1 MIKKTPYFI
10 LLLILVICVIYLVL
24 AIIFNIWPFNFSKSN
39 TKLSKPNKKLHGLS
53 WRGNDPKYDIIGGVG
68 GGGWV

>member
-10 LLLILVICVIYLVL
+10 LLILVICVIYIVL
-24 AIIFNIWPFNFSKSN
+24 ANIFNIWPFNFTKSN
-39 TKLSKPNKKLHGLS
+39 TKLSKSNKKLHGLS
-53 WRGNDPKYDIIGGVG
+53 WSRNDPRFDPIGGAA

>member
-10 LLLILVICVIYLVL
+10 LLLILVICVIYFVL
-24 AIIFNIWPFNFSKSN
+24 ANIFNIWPFNFSKSN
-39 TKLSKPNKKLHGLS
+39 RKLSKSNTKLHGLL
-53 WRGNDPKYDIIGGVG
+53 WRGDDHKFDIIDGAA